1 MAPADAAPS
10 GEASADNADPIL
22 ARRLADYCR
31 TRLAA
36 AGKVRITGLR
46 RIFGGASRETWRFVL
61 HDESSSGARS
71 QPLILRRDPGASL
84 IDTERRVEFA
94 AFQAFAG
101 TQVPVPQALW
111 LEEDPQ
117 HLDHPFFV
125 MEEITGCQAGPARL
139 MADPYR
145 AHHERIARQKWTIL
159 GRIASHAPGPLG
171 QVLQPVAPADAWR
184 RELDHWSALLERDA
198 LEPQPIAHAA
208 IRWLRRHRP
217 APAQRIAVVHG
228 DYRTGNFLF
237 DTQGDIRAI
246 LDWEM
251 VHLGD
256 PLEDLAWGLN
266 RSWRFQNNALAG
278 GLAPRQQ
285 AIDWWQRAS
294 GLRADPADLH
304 WWELFSCVKGQA
316 IWLGAAR
323 AFERGENTD
332 LMMAFAAWMLSN
344 SQDRAILELMGQLP

>member
-10 GEASADNADPIL
+10 GEAPADNADPIL

-31 TRLAA
+31 TRLAG
-36 AGKVRITGLR
+36 AGPVRITGLR

-125 MEEITGCQAGPARL
+125 MQEITGCQAGPARL

-256 PLEDLAWGLN
+256 PLED
-266 RSWRFQNNALAG
+266 Q
-278 GLAPRQQ
+278 
-285 AIDWWQRAS
+285 AS